1 MLRDSVTVDAMIDAT
16 PEVVWRF
23 LTLERSS
30 WWPDLRFDPVV
41 GSPLVETWLE
51 DGPPMSASGT
61 VTRCEE
67 PHLLGFTWTEPTW
80 VRPLDVE
87 IRLVTAKRS
96 TAVTLTEA
104 GFLGARTVPTLPD
117 EHEEG
122 WRYHL
127 ARLKRAVEVAS
138 IEDSRDDGS

>member
-1 MLRDSVTVDAMIDAT
+1 MFRDSVTVDAMIDAT

-41 GSPLVETWLE
+41 GSPLVETWIE
-51 DGPPMSASGT
+51 DGRPMSASGA
-61 VTRCEE
+61 VIRCEE
-67 PHLLGFTWTEPTW
+67 PHLLAFTWTEPTW
-80 VRPLDVE
+80 ADPLDVE
-87 IRLVTAKRS
+87 IRLVAVERS

-104 GFLGARTVPTLPD
+104 GFLGALTSSALPA
-117 EHEEG
+117 EHEDG

-127 ARLKRAVEVAS
+127 ARLKRASEGDAL
-138 IEDSRDDGS
+138 DAG